1 MALDNGAQ
9 ERTDD
14 FFAPLENTKPYL
26 KVAFEGFAGSG
37 KTFTMADLAIGL
49 HKRIGSAKP
58 IVVFD
63 TEEAAKFLQPIFKE
77 AGIQAL
83 HKRSRS
89 LADLKETMRRCRDGA
104 ADVLMIDSI
113 SHVWENFI
121 EAYKRKKNRDRLQ
134 FEDWGLIKPEWK
146 RDFSEPFVRD
156 PYHTLMTGRAG
167 YEYED
172 EKDENG
178 KRQIYKSGIKM
189 KVEGE
194 TAYEPDILVLMQR
207 FEEVLTDDKQ
217 VWREATVI
225 KDRSTLIDGKTFR
238 NPTFAS
244 FIPAIE
250 RILEAPVRTSAPVE
264 ADAGALFKTEEDK
277 RAWIRDR
284 DIALEEIQGYLVS
297 VFPGQTAT
305 EKKGKADA
313 LDAAF
318 QTRSWKAIEQKRPE
332 DLRAGLEKIRAFVAR
347 LQAAAGDG
355 MSAADMAMASAIES
369 GAL

>member
-1 MALDNGAQ
+1 MALDIDSP

-26 KVAFEGFAGSG
+26 KLAFEGFAGSG
-37 KTFTMADLAIGL
+37 KTYTMAELAIGL
-49 HKRIGSAKP
+49 HKRIGSTKP

-104 ADVLMIDSI
+104 AEILMIDSI
-113 SHVWENFI
+113 SHVWENFV

-134 FEDWGLIKPEWK
+134 FEDWGFIKPEWK

-194 TAYEPDILVLMQR
+194 TAYEPDLLVLMQR
-207 FEEVLTDDKQ
+207 FEEVLTDEKR
-217 VWREATVI
+217 VWREATII
-225 KDRSTLIDGKTFR
+225 KDRSTRIDGKTFR
-238 NPTFAS
+238 NPTFAN
-244 FIPAIE
+244 FLPAID
-250 RILEAPVRTSAPVE
+250 RILEAPVRGTAPIE
-264 ADAGALFKTEEDK
+264 ADAGTLFTTEEDK
-277 RAWIRDR
+277 RAWLRER

-297 VFPGQTAT
+297 VFPGQSAA
-305 EKKGKADA
+305 EKKGRMDSFEF
-313 LDAAF
+313 AF
-318 QTRSWKAIEQKRPE
+318 GTRSWKAIEQKRPDE
-332 DLRAGLEKIRAFVAR
+332 LRAGLPRIKEFVGK
-347 LQAAAGDG
+347 LAAANGAEDPD
-355 MSAADMAMASAIES
+355 ARRIADIDAGRA
-369 GAL
+369 